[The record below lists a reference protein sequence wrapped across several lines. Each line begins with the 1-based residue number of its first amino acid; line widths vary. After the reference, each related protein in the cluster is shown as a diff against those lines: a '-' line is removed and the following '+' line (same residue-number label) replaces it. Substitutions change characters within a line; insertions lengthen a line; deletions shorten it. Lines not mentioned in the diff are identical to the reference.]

1 MRQKML
7 LIKYFKDN
15 RIVLFDF
22 YSSNNAKN
30 LNYQCPLIEGLNILS
45 PAFIKTSD
53 DFTDMKSLRGM
64 FDM

>member
-1 MRQKML
+1 ML
-7 LIKYFKDN
+7 QLKCFKN
-15 RIVLFDF
+15 CRIVLFDF